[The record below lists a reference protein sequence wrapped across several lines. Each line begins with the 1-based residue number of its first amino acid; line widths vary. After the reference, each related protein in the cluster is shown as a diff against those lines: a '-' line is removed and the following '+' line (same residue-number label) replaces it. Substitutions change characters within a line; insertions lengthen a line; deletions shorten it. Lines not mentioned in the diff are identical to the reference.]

1 MGNSVG
7 SKAAPPIHD
16 MVASLQSQLCASRRQ
31 DCSTVLPRSTMVDG
45 RYVLSQKHFPEI
57 SEYSSLSDLI
67 RWKTEAEPHPSYSDE
82 FLDKELPVISPSK
95 QKLTEGAAAGT
106 IQATWL
112 GHASVLVQFNGWN
125 VIVDPIFSERCSP
138 SQWFGP
144 SRLRPS
150 PVKDNLN
157 VLPHLDMCC
166 ISHNHYDHLDLNSI
180 TALSSAFPDMVYCVP
195 LGMKEWLIDSGV
207 QNPILEMDWS
217 ESATINDTSSES
229 RCSVTVHCIP
239 CQHWCARGRL
249 DRNKCLWCAWCVST
263 AHGSFFFGGDT
274 GYCPLIF
281 KQVPKFMGGSRISL
295 AALPIGAY
303 GSDGEK
309 WFHKYCHMNPNE
321 AVLTHKDITAKVYS
335 PFTYYTTY
343 FTNRVVH
350 DRHR

>member
-1 MGNSVG
+1 MGNATGTGTLS
-7 SKAAPPIHD
+7 PIHEE
-16 MVASLQSQLCASRRQ
+16 VAKLQTRLCASRGHP
-31 DCSTVLPRSTMVDG
+31 CSSALPRSTMVGG
-45 RYVLSQKHFPEI
+45 RFVLDRNHFPEVI
-57 SEYSSLSDLI
+57 EYSTLSDLV
-67 RWKTEAEPHPSYSDE
+67 RWKTEAEPHPTYSQE
-82 FLDKELPVISPSK
+82 FLEKELPVLAPSK
-95 QKLTEGAAAGT
+95 EKLAAGAAEGK

-150 PVKDNLN
+150 PVKDNVS
-157 VLPHLDMCC
+157 VLPKLDMCC

-180 TALSSAFPDMVYCVP
+180 KELCAAHPDMVYCVP
-195 LGMKEWLIDSGV
+195 LGMKEWMTDSGV

-217 ESATINDTSSES
+217 ESATINDMSGDL
-229 RCSVTVHCIP
+229 RCPVTVHCIP

-263 AHGSFFFGGDT
+263 PQGSFFFGGDT

-281 KQVPKFMGGSRISL
+281 KRIPEFMDGSPISL

-321 AVLTHKDITAKVYS
+321 AVLTHTDIKAKVFINLRC
-335 PFTYYTTY
+335 PNYY
-343 FTNRVVH
+343 NH
-350 DRHR
+350 